1 MKIQYLSDV
10 HLEFMT
16 KPPKIKVMADVLCLA
31 GDIGYPYSG
40 IYSLFLK
47 QMSQSFKKVFL
58 ITGNHEYYNSDKYG
72 NHTMEEVNK
81 TIESVIIT
89 NNLTNITFLLN
100 SYELYEDV
108 LFVGTTL
115 WSKIPSMNMND
126 ICLMNDF
133 KQIQGLNY
141 DTYNL
146 LHYKS
151 CSFIADTLALVEKD
165 KEKYKDKKIVIMTHH
180 LPSFNLIDEKH
191 AYSDTNCFYAS
202 KCDQFFKEPIKAW
215 IYGHTH
221 TPNKTIINN
230 IQFVCNP
237 KGYPSENTIVK
248 YDTINIT
255 GGTPVSP
262 RLQSQ
267 QMDL

>member
-1 MKIQYLSDV
+1 MLIQYLSDI

-16 KPPKIKVMADVLCLA
+16 KPPKIKAMADVLCLC
-31 GDIGYPYSG
+31 GDIGYPHSG

-72 NHTMEEVNK
+72 SHTMEEINRHIGFIINVNK
-81 TIESVIIT
+81 LENV
-89 NNLTNITFLLN
+89 TFLNN
-100 SYELYEDV
+100 SYELYDDV

-133 KQIQGLNY
+133 KQIEGLTY

-151 CSFIADTLALVEKD
+151 CSFIADTLALIEKGDIFKD
-165 KEKYKDKKIVIMTHH
+165 KNVNIKVVIMTHH

-202 KCDQFFKEPIKAW
+202 KCDPFFVEPIKAW

-230 IQFVCNP
+230 IKFVCNP
-237 KGYPSENTIVK
+237 KGYPSENTVVK
-248 YDTINIT
+248 YETIT
-255 GGTPVSP
+255 V
-262 RLQSQ
+262 
-267 QMDL
+267 

>member
-1 MKIQYLSDV
+1 MYVQCLSDV
-10 HLEFMT
+10 HLEFMS
-16 KPPKIKVMADVLCLA
+16 KPPKIKVMADVLCLC
-31 GDIGYPYSG
+31 GDIGYPFSG
-40 IYSLFLK
+40 IYREFLK

-58 ITGNHEYYNSDKYG
+58 IAGNHEYYKDKKHGEANMDVINSMIQSIIV
-72 NHTMEEVNK
+72 NHKLE
-81 TIESVIIT
+81 
-89 NNLTNITFLLN
+89 NITFLNN
-100 SYELYEDV
+100 SYELYNDV

-133 KQIQGLNY
+133 KQIEGLTY

-146 LHYKS
+146 LYYKS
-151 CSFIADTLALVEKD
+151 CSFIEHVLSTVCNED
-165 KEKYKDKKIVIMTHH
+165 KHKGKNVVMMTHH

-202 KCDQFFKEPIKAW
+202 KCDQFFVKPIKAW

-230 IQFVCNP
+230 IKFVCNP

-248 YDTINIT
+248 YET
-255 GGTPVSP
+255 VEV
-262 RLQSQ
+262 
-267 QMDL
+267 

>member
-1 MKIQYLSDV
+1 
-10 HLEFMT
+10 MT

-40 IYSLFLK
+40 IYREFLK
-47 QMSQSFKKVFL
+47 QMNSDFKKVF
-58 ITGNHEYYNSDKYG
+58 IIAGNHEYYNSDKYDT
-72 NHTMEEVNK
+72 HTMED
-81 TIESVIIT
+81 IHQDIQGVINDNT
-89 NNLTNITFLLN
+89 LTNITFLNN
-100 SYELYEDV
+100 SWEEYDNV
-108 LFVGTTL
+108 LFAGTTL
-115 WSKIPSMNMND
+115 WSKIPSANIND

-133 KQIQGLNY
+133 KQIEGLTY

-151 CSFIADTLALVEKD
+151 CSFITDTLASIEKGD
-165 KEKYKDKKIVIMTHH
+165 VYKNPNKKIVMMTHH

-202 KCDQFFKEPIKAW
+202 KCDKFFTAPIKAW

-221 TPNKTIINN
+221 TPNKTLINN

-237 KGYPSENTIVK
+237 KGYPSENTSVK
-248 YDTINIT
+248 YETINI
-255 GGTPVSP
+255 
-262 RLQSQ
+262 
-267 QMDL
+267 

>member
-1 MKIQYLSDV
+1 MLIQYVSDI
-10 HLEFMT
+10 HLEFMS
-16 KPPKIKVMADVLCLA
+16 KPPKIKVIADVLCLC
-31 GDIGYPYSG
+31 GDIGYPFSG
-40 IYSLFLK
+40 IYREFLIK
-47 QMSQSFKKVFL
+47 MNTDFKKVFL
-58 ITGNHEYYNSDKYG
+58 IAGNHEYYKDKKHGEANMEIINSMIQSIIV
-72 NHTMEEVNK
+72 NHKLDNV
-81 TIESVIIT
+81 
-89 NNLTNITFLLN
+89 TFLNN
-100 SYELYEDV
+100 SYELYNDV

-133 KQIQGLNY
+133 KQIEGLTY

-151 CSFIADTLALVEKD
+151 CSFIENTLAMVK
-165 KEKYKDKKIVIMTHH
+165 KEKFGKDIKIVMMTHH

-202 KCDQFFKEPIKAW
+202 KCDKYFVEPIKAW

-230 IQFVCNP
+230 IKFVCNP

-248 YDTINIT
+248 YET
-255 GGTPVSP
+255 VEV
-262 RLQSQ
+262 
-267 QMDL
+267 

>member
-1 MKIQYLSDV
+1 MS
-10 HLEFMT
+10 

-40 IYSLFLK
+40 IYREFLK
-47 QMSQSFKKVFL
+47 QMNSDFKKVF
-58 ITGNHEYYNSDKYG
+58 IIAGNHEYYNSDKYG
-72 NHTMEEVNK
+72 THTMEDIHQHIKWVIGLNK
-81 TIESVIIT
+81 LDNV
-89 NNLTNITFLLN
+89 TFLNN
-100 SYELYEDV
+100 SHKEYNNV

-133 KQIQGLNY
+133 KQIEGLTY

-151 CSFIADTLALVEKD
+151 CSFIEDTLASVEKGD
-165 KEKYKDKKIVIMTHH
+165 VYKNPTKKIVMMTHH

-191 AYSDTNCFYAS
+191 TYSDTNCFYAS
-202 KCDQFFKEPIKAW
+202 KCDAYFVKPIKAW

-221 TPNKTIINN
+221 TPNKTLINN

-237 KGYPSENTIVK
+237 KGYPSENTSVK
-248 YDTINIT
+248 YETIDI
-255 GGTPVSP
+255 
-262 RLQSQ
+262 
-267 QMDL
+267 

>member
-1 MKIQYLSDV
+1 MRTQYVSDV
-10 HLEFMT
+10 HLEFMS
-16 KPPKIKVMADVLCLA
+16 KPPKIKVMADVLCLC
-31 GDIGYPYSG
+31 GDIGYPFSG
-40 IYSLFLK
+40 IYREFIK

-58 ITGNHEYYNSDKYG
+58 IAGNHEYYDSDKYG
-72 NHTMEEVNK
+72 SHTMEEINSMIQSIIVNHK
-81 TIESVIIT
+81 LENV
-89 NNLTNITFLLN
+89 TFLNN
-100 SYELYEDV
+100 SYELYNDV

-133 KQIQGLNY
+133 KQIQGLTY

-146 LHYKS
+146 LHIKS
-151 CSFIADTLALVEKD
+151 CSFIEDTLAMVK
-165 KEKYKDKKIVIMTHH
+165 KEDIYKDVKIVMMTHH

-202 KCDQFFKEPIKAW
+202 KCDKYFVEPIKAW

-230 IQFVCNP
+230 IKFVCNP
-237 KGYPSENTIVK
+237 KGYPNENTIVK
-248 YDTINIT
+248 YET
-255 GGTPVSP
+255 VEV
-262 RLQSQ
+262 
-267 QMDL
+267 